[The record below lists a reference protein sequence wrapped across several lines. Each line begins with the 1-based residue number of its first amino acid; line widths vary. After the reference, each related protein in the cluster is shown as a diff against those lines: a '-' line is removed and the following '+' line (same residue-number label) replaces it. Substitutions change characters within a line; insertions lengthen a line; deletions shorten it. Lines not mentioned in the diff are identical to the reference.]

1 MNFINVLALFVY
13 FSAAVLV
20 IVDGQ
25 STTDD
30 DDTDKYENNKLID
43 IVTELRAEL
52 RAEQVKSRAE
62 QVKLANAANAIADLK
77 SQLKNKGKPN
87 VGKTK
92 CCTIALLFR
101 RLAKNYLL
109 TCYLLLSGEE
119 FSTN

>member
-13 FSAAVLV
+13 LSAAVLV